1 MNDTEPDFLTKIA
14 MGHGALSGD
23 GERFLKDGTLIF
35 VASELFIRHAHQ
47 WEPVNPL
54 ISQFCLT
61 HADCR
66 ANLKLSRACY
76 DARRRELETLHEAPD
91 RF

>member
-1 MNDTEPDFLTKIA
+1 MSDTEPHFLTEIA
-14 MGHGALSGD
+14 MAHAGWSDD
-23 GERFLKDGTLIF
+23 GRTLKDGTVVL
-35 VASELFIRHAHQ
+35 VESELFIWHDHQ
-47 WEPVNPL
+47 WAPVNQL

-66 ANLKLSRACY
+66 ASLKLSRACY
-76 DARRRELETLHEAPD
+76 DARRKELETLHEAPD